1 MLMPLPGRHRRRIR
15 LVLPLTAAG
24 VAAAVAAAL
33 MTTSAGAATALPE
46 PTARPVVTQPSQATL
61 EKRIAGASRTGA
73 STKTSSPSA
82 VSPKIIGGTETTIS
96 SAPWMAQLWYHDD
109 RNTADTADDVNF
121 FCGGSVVSPTKILTA
136 AHCVR
141 NDNRDYNWQAHG
153 AVVTGT
159 DQLPTTDSTGTT
171 DLHGGQATAVLR
183 QWWQPGYDPV
193 DREAGRNQDDLGM
206 LTLAVP
212 VKATPIRMVTSGDT
226 ASYAAG
232 TQATVYG
239 WGRTSSTSQDISQT
253 LKTGTLTLQSDSTCS
268 GVYDTGFVPGRM
280 VCAGTQSG
288 SDTGTS
294 ATCNGDSGGPLVV
307 GGRIA
312 GVVSW
317 GIQDCV
323 EKGYYSVFTKAGFYV
338 SSAYAQIADTN
349 LSLFNNKPDG
359 KADLFVR
366 ASSTKTGYEKD
377 SSGTSFGSRVSW
389 GNWSGVNLLLQTDLN
404 RDGYQDLVYR
414 VSSTGDVYWEH
425 FVLNSA
431 RTDGSWTTTKIF
443 SGWTTRTRIIAPGD
457 ITGDY
462 LPDILSVDS
471 GGTLWIYPGQGN
483 GTFGSRVSVGT
494 GWNQYNMVRGHG
506 DFTGDGKADLLAR
519 QSSTGDLY
527 LYKGTGKSGS
537 GAFSARIKVRSA
549 WTGYNAFDAVG
560 DVSGDG
566 IADFLART
574 SGGTLYLYK
583 GTAKATSEIFATRV
597 SVGTGFQAYDLFG

>member
-1 MLMPLPGRHRRRIR
+1 MPLPGRHRRRIR
-15 LVLPLTAAG
+15 LALPLGAAG
-24 VAAAVAAAL
+24 VAAAVTAAL
-33 MTTSAGAATALPE
+33 MATSAGAATVLPK
-46 PTARPVVTQPSQATL
+46 PSAAPVISQPSRATL
-61 EKRIAGASRTGA
+61 DKRIAGALGA
-73 STKTSSPSA
+73 DRPAATSSSGSA

-96 SAPWMAQLWYHDD
+96 SAPWMAQLWYYDD
-109 RNTADTADDVNF
+109 RNTTDTSDDVSF

-141 NDNRDYNWQAHG
+141 DENKDYNWQAHG
-153 AVVTGT
+153 TVVTGT

-193 DREAGRNQDDLGM
+193 DKEEGKNGDDLAL

-232 TQATVYG
+232 TSAKVYG

-253 LKTGTLTLQSDSTCS
+253 LKTTALTLHSDSTCS
-268 GVYDTGFVPGRM
+268 GVYGSAFVAGRM

-317 GIQDCV
+317 GIKDCV
-323 EKGYYSVFTKAGFYV
+323 EKGYYSVFTKVGAYV
-338 SSAYAQIADTN
+338 SSAYHQIDDTN

-359 KADLFVR
+359 KADIFVR
-366 ASSTKTGYEKD
+366 ASSGKTGYEKD
-377 SSGTSFGSRVSW
+377 SSGTSFGTRSSW
-389 GNWSGVNLLLQTDLN
+389 GDWSGANLVLQTDLD

-414 VSSTGDVYWEH
+414 VGSTGDVYWEH

-431 RTDGSWTTTKIF
+431 RTSGSWTDTKIF
-443 SGWTTRTRIIAPGD
+443 SGWKTRTRIIAPGD
-457 ITGDY
+457 VTGDY

-471 GGTLWIYPGQGN
+471 AGALWIYPGKGN
-483 GTFGSRVSVGT
+483 GTFGSRVEVGT
-494 GWNQYNMVRGHG
+494 GWNQYNSVRGHG
-506 DFTGDGKADLLAR
+506 DFTGDGKADLIAR
-519 QSSTGDLY
+519 KSGSDDLY
-527 LYKGTGKSGS
+527 LYKGTGTSGS
-537 GAFSARIKVRSA
+537 GAFSARVKVRSA

-566 IADFLART
+566 SADFLART
-574 SGGTLYLYK
+574 PGGTLYLYK
-583 GTAKATSEIFATRV
+583 GTGKATSEIFATRV
-597 SVGTGFQAYDLFG
+597 SIGTGFQQYDLFG